1 MVDARKRLIDHLGIS
16 RLFCIA
22 GGSMGGFQVLERS
35 LRYLRLGN
43 FEAEDIPLAF

>member
-1 MVDARKRLIDHLGIS
+1 MVHARKRLIDHLGIS

-22 GGSMGGFQVLERS
+22 GGSRGGFQVLERY